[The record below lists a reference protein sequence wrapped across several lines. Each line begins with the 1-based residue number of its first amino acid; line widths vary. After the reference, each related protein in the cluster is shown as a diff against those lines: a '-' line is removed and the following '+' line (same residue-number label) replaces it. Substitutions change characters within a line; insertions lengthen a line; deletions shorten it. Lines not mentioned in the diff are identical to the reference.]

1 MASLD
6 DIVTTSKNIVTALNT
21 SYQTS
26 LALNGTKTSVAI
38 SGQKIVSQGAG
49 RVVRV
54 SVTTAG
60 SANGTIYD
68 AASTT
73 TATSTAVIASI
84 PQAIGVYEFNI
95 PVVNGI
101 VISPGTS
108 QVLTLIYS

>member
-6 DIVTTSKNIVTALNT
+6 DIFTTSKNIVTALNT
-21 SYQTS
+21 SSQTS
-26 LALNGTKTSVAI
+26 LALNGNKTAVAV
-38 SGQKIVSQGAG
+38 SAQKVVVQGAA

-60 SANGTIYD
+60 STNGAIYD
-68 AASTT
+68 AANTT
-73 TATSTAVIASI
+73 TATSTSVIASI
-84 PQAIGVYEFNI
+84 PEAIGVYEFNI

-101 VISPGTS
+101 VVTPGTS